1 MDDSS
6 SSLSDQSSSSSWR
19 RCLFNDYWDLSWGLI
34 FAALSVFWHFY
45 GNIILSSISAAVG
58 ISFISLTVS
67 KVAEVLAHRLKEPYG
82 TYVITISSVTVE
94 ILLLFII
101 LLKSTGTDSFT
112 IQETVKGTIIAAVLV
127 DINVLLGLSVFLGG
141 LSFKEQAHN
150 EDSSRSYTIILFVT
164 GVILLIPSILQLN
177 DRPEEVILQASTLI
191 AILLAIFYLAILIF
205 QTRTHIHFFQPT
217 FRSRILAIKKKQ
229 NREEESDYFF
239 EKVSTPI
246 NLLVIFSLIALVGI
260 MAEVMAQDGLE
271 LLNQMSIP
279 PLVGGLLIAIV
290 AVAPELFTAIKAAK
304 NDEMQRVVNIA
315 MGACTISIL
324 ITVPILFA
332 LAKISGIDFILDF
345 SLLEIGVFL
354 ASVILSM
361 RTTED
366 GETNY
371 LQGLAHIILF
381 IAYLIIIG
389 LF

>member
-6 SSLSDQSSSSSWR
+6 SVSDSSSSLL
-19 RCLFNDYWDLSWGLI
+19 RCFFNDYWDLSWGLI
-34 FAALSVFWHFY
+34 FAVSSVFWHYY
-45 GNIILSSISAAVG
+45 GNIFLSSISAAIG
-58 ISFISLTVS
+58 ISFFSLTVS
-67 KVAEVLAHRLKEPYG
+67 KIAEVLAHRLKEPYS
-82 TYVITISSVTVE
+82 TYVITISSVAVE
-94 ILLLFII
+94 ILLLYII
-101 LLKSTGTDSFT
+101 LLKATGQDGVT

-164 GVILLIPSILQLN
+164 GVILLIPAILKLN
-177 DRPEEVILQASTLI
+177 NSPEEVILQASNLI
-191 AILLAIFYLAILIF
+191 AILLGVFYLAILVF

-229 NREEESDYFF
+229 NKEESDYFF
-239 EKVSTPI
+239 EKSSTLF
-246 NLLVIFSLIALVGI
+246 NLVAIFSLIALVGM
-260 MAEVMAQDGLE
+260 MAEVMAQDGLA
-271 LLNQMSIP
+271 LLQQMNVP
-279 PLVGGLLIAIV
+279 HLVGGLLIAIV

-324 ITVPILFA
+324 ITVPVLFS
-332 LAKISGIDFILDF
+332 LAKISGIDFRLDF

-354 ASVILSM
+354 VSVILSM